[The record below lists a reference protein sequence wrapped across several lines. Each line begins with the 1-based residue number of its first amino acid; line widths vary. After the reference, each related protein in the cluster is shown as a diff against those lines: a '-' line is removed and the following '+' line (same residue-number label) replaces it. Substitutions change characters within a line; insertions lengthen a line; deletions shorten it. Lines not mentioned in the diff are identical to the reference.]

1 MRTFLVNCAVVLAF
15 ATTGFV
21 TNSSLAVAAEV
32 TNLVEE
38 IVVRAPTKVER
49 HEYRGISS
57 SSMSKVEIVEL
68 KRTVSFADLDLSSE
82 ADVMMLE
89 QRIETVAQDSCEKLS
104 DMFPLDRS
112 SKSELRYCMN
122 EAIESALEAKERAIA
137 AAH

>member
-21 TNSSLAVAAEV
+21 TNSGLAVAAEV
-32 TNLVEE
+32 TNIVEE

-49 HEYRGISS
+49 HEFRGISS
-57 SSMSKVEIVEL
+57 SSMSRVEVVEL
-68 KRTVSFADLDLSSE
+68 NRTVSFADLDLSSE

-112 SKSELRYCMN
+112 DKAELRYCMN
-122 EAIESALEAKERAIA
+122 EAIESALEAKESAIA